1 MLRFALLFV
10 LAAAPCAARDFVADA
25 FGVVPKSA
33 LSEDRAAW
41 SGARANAGQI
51 GTAPPEASGTVLLF
65 VGPKALVAGKD
76 DGHAVA
82 LVLDRHGNLVADGTP
97 VGFLLGAEGHT
108 DPASR
113 FGVGEVL
120 FRPPPH
126 ADVFVAGAT
135 AGERQ
140 SARATYRVVSDLA
153 SAKPVL
159 LPLPRPAVPET
170 LVRIPTAPL
179 FDRFG
184 NAVED
189 GVGLSV
195 ILQHVDWRT
204 SVLSAVVRSGM
215 AEAVFLP
222 RDVTTGGALTATLA
236 ANASAGT
243 PFQFAE
249 IAPLGQVPMQIWP
262 QQGIDAVVLR
272 VGPVMTNAGHLL
284 NDGTPVKVSI
294 VDGIGGTDDRDG
306 WLRDGHFETS
316 LALPPDGG
324 PFVVTLTTALGRE
337 TRSVSIAANPR
348 SQHVRGVE

>member
-1 MLRFALLFV
+1 MLRIALFLV
-10 LAAAPCAARDFVADA
+10 LAAAPSAAEDFVADA
-25 FGVVPKSA
+25 FGVLPKSG
-33 LSEDRAAW
+33 LLEDRAAW
-41 SGARANAGQI
+41 SGTRANAGQI
-51 GTAPPEASGTVLLF
+51 GTVPPEAPETVLLF

-97 VGFLLGAEGHT
+97 VEFVLDAEWQT
-108 DPASR
+108 DPTSR

-126 ADVFVAGAT
+126 AAVFVAGAT

-153 SAKPVL
+153 SVRPLL

-179 FDRFG
+179 IDRFG

-195 ILQHVDWRT
+195 ILQHTDWRT
-204 SVLSAVVRSGM
+204 SVLSAVVRSDI

-222 RDVTTGGALTATLA
+222 RDATTGGALTATLA

-249 IAPLGQVPMQIWP
+249 MALPGPVPMQIWP
-262 QQGIDAVVLR
+262 QAGIEAVVLR
-272 VGPVMTNAGHLL
+272 VGPVMTDAGHLL
-284 NDGTPVKVSI
+284 NDGAPIKVSV
-294 VDGIGGTDDRDG
+294 VDDIGNTDDRDG

-324 PFVVTLTTALGRE
+324 QFTVSLTTPLGRE
-337 TRSVSIAANPR
+337 TRSVSIATNPR
-348 SQHVRGVE
+348 NQNVRGAE